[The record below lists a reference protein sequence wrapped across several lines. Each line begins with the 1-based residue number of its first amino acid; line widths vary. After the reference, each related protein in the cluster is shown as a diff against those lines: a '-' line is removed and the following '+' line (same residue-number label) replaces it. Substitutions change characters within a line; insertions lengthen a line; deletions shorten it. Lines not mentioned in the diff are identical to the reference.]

1 MTHIDELMEKLA
13 PMSSS
18 EVFVGSA
25 CELEYHL
32 LLACDLK
39 LLKDA
44 AYEDLNRE
52 VTGTKRMLASLLIKL
67 IADS

>member
-1 MTHIDELMEKLA
+1 M
-13 PMSSS
+13 
-18 EVFVGSA
+18 GSA
-25 CELEYHL
+25 YELEYHL